1 MSGMSRSRT
10 LTLIVVLGVS
20 LLIYFGMRGTAEVR
34 CRVCI
39 TWNGEQRCQESAGR
53 TREDAVDRA
62 RTALC
67 QLMANGRTDN
77 INCGRVIPDS
87 VEYR

>member
-1 MSGMSRSRT
+1 MSRSAI
-10 LTLIVVLGVS
+10 LTLAVVVGVAA
-20 LLIYFGMRGTAEVR
+20 LIYFGMRGAAQVQ

-53 TREDAVDRA
+53 TREEAVDRA

-67 QLMANGRTDN
+67 QLLSNGRTDN
-77 INCGRVIPDS
+77 INCGRVAPDS
-87 VEYR
+87 VECW